1 MLLARKRVTG
11 LRGGLKAWLFGMS
24 LDVLLQIL
32 GALEGLLAKV
42 ALVRLQRNVHADM
55 RRDVVSL
62 DGSRAA
68 SAPRAGQVEI
78 VGRLSPDMA
87 FADMVL
93 GKC

>member
-1 MLLARKRVTG
+1 MTG
-11 LRGGLKAWLFGMS
+11 RRGGLEAWLFGMS

-32 GALEGLLAKV
+32 GTLEGLLAKV
-42 ALVRLQRNVHADM
+42 ALVRLQGNVHADM

-62 DGSRAA
+62 DGRRATG
-68 SAPRAGQVEI
+68 APRAGQVEI

-87 FADMVL
+87 FADVVL